1 MKVAVVANTT
11 WYIFNF
17 RRNLMAALQRSGHQ
31 VVAIAGTDDYVPRL
45 TAAGFRHRGVPLS
58 VAGMNPLR
66 EWISVVALRS
76 RLRDERPDVV
86 LTYTPKAS
94 IYTAIALLGSRT
106 PTIVNVSGLGRA
118 FVRGGWL
125 KHVVHGMYRLALRRA
140 HTVVFQNADD
150 EALFISGGLV
160 AADHAVRVPGSG
172 VDLDAFHPR
181 PDSPGPDVK
190 PTHFL
195 MVARLIWEKGVAE
208 FVEAARQVKVL
219 HPTARFTLLGPTEPS
234 ADSGATT
241 EQVSR
246 WRAEQLVDHA
256 GTTDDVRPFLAN
268 ADCVV
273 LPSYREGVPR
283 SLLEAAA
290 MARPIIAT
298 DVPGCRAVVDDRL
311 NGFLCRAQDSGHLA
325 EAMLRFLQLSL
336 HERTAMGRRGRAKV
350 EQQFD
355 ERLVI
360 ARYLDL
366 VAAAAGRLR
375 TAPTA

>member
-1 MKVAVVANTT
+1 MKVAVIANTT
-11 WYIFNF
+11 WYVFNF
-17 RRNLMAALQRSGHQ
+17 RRNLMSALQRTGHE
-31 VVAIAGTDDYVPRL
+31 VVAIAGTDDYVARL
-45 TAAGFRHRGVPLS
+45 TAAGFRHCGVPLS

-66 EWISVVALRS
+66 EWVSVVALRS
-76 RLRDERPDVV
+76 RLREERPDVV

-150 EALFISGGLV
+150 EALFISEGLV
-160 AADHAVRVPGSG
+160 AAEHAVRVPGSG
-172 VDLDAFHPR
+172 VDLDTFQPR
-181 PDSPGPDVK
+181 PVAPEEDMQSP
-190 PTHFL
+190 HFL

-208 FVEAARQVKVL
+208 FVEAARQVKV
-219 HPTARFTLLGPTEPS
+219 HHSAARFTLLGPPELS
-234 ADSGATT
+234 AESGATI
-241 EQVSR
+241 EHLSR
-246 WRAEQLVDHA
+246 WRAEQLVHHA
-256 GTTDDVRPFLAN
+256 GSTDDVRPFLAN

-290 MARPIIAT
+290 MARPIITT
-298 DVPGCRAVVDDRL
+298 DVAGCRAVVDDGL
-311 NGFLCRAQDSGHLA
+311 NGFLCRAQDAKHLA
-325 EAMLRFLQLSL
+325 ETMLRFSQLSL
-336 HERTAMGRRGRAKV
+336 RERDDMGRRGRAKV
-350 EQQFD
+350 EQEFD

-366 VAAAAGRLR
+366 IAAAAGRLR
-375 TAPTA
+375 TAPAA